1 MKSKSEE
8 RKCFATLSGYVRIY
22 QRDAT
27 PERFNSSMSKI
38 ITSLLLLILISP
50 FRGMSQTV
58 HGIITDSETGEP
70 LASATVLYEG
80 TYRGTIANMEG
91 EFSIDVD
98 RLPAVLIVRYIGY
111 KSERAV
117 LDSTPSEPV
126 SIALEPSVTEM
137 DEIVVTDRDPGLS
150 IMERVI
156 ARKQIWRSD
165 LKTYEVDAFTRQ
177 VLRNDT
183 EIVSITESG
192 TRSFWDSEK
201 GHREVQLQR
210 RQTTNIGDDQ
220 NFAGVRF
227 LPNFYDD
234 NITIAGYNVVGITN
248 PNALRYYD
256 FRLLETL
263 QIDGE
268 PVYKIEVIP
277 NRRLQPLFE
286 GVAYVLGSEYALIEV
301 DVKPNDVVNFPPPV
315 QEFDLS
321 YRQQFSNFGEN
332 FWLPVDMHIDGT
344 IRISMIGLR
353 FPSIRFS
360 QTSNL
365 SEYRVNVELPDS
377 LYREN
382 RLFSR
387 AETDTTADFSQKLV
401 PLTAEERVAYETID
415 STNTLEKAF
424 EPEGF
429 LAGLLQ
435 DDDEDSSFS
444 MGPGN
449 LLPAGF
455 SVSGRFNRVDGF
467 NAGLKVNRT
476 FNRLGLRSEVF
487 GSYSFHADHF
497 DYGLSLRQRISPEE
511 YTPRIFLTGT
521 FAEEIRP
528 RSASS
533 IFTGT
538 MNSFQSLMG
547 GADYFDYYKTTALTG
562 GIELRSILPRTD
574 LRVTFENR
582 DDRSVE
588 MSEDAVYDFSIFGLH
603 RSRPGNPA
611 IWDGTINSLKFELDL
626 NRPRY
631 DFGVSGSRSLRLSV
645 ERSSSEIGSDFDFT
659 RLNVEAKW
667 NMDTFFSRRVFA
679 NTLAL
684 QFTGGYSFG
693 DLPPQN
699 LAILDGT
706 MGRFSPFGV
715 LKTKNGRPYDGSR
728 YWMLTGEYNFRT
740 IPFELI
746 GLRPLA
752 DRGWG
757 IILFGGVGYA
767 DSPDDIYSFI
777 PASTNG
783 VHSEAGLSLN
793 SIFGIFRIDLAKRID
808 APGSFIGISLPRYF

>member
-1 MKSKSEE
+1 MF
-8 RKCFATLSGYVRIY
+8 RTGTV
-22 QRDAT
+22 
-27 PERFNSSMSKI
+27 
-38 ITSLLLLILISP
+38 LLLLILILP
-50 FRGMSQTV
+50 LKGLSQSV
-58 HGIITDSETGEP
+58 YGIITDSATGEP
-70 LASATVLYEG
+70 LPSATILYEG
-80 TYRGTIANMEG
+80 TYRGTIANLEG

-98 RLPAVLIVRYIGY
+98 QFPATLIVRYIGY
-111 KSERAV
+111 KSERAE
-117 LDSTPSEPV
+117 LDGHRDEPV
-126 SIALEPSVTEM
+126 RIALEPSVTEM
-137 DEIVVTDRDPGLS
+137 DEIIVTDRDPGLS

-156 ARKQIWRSD
+156 QRKQIWRSE

-177 VLRNDT
+177 VLRNDRD
-183 EIVSITESG
+183 IVSITESG
-192 TRSFWDSEK
+192 TRSFWDSEQ
-201 GHREVQLQR
+201 GHREVQLFR

-234 NITIAGYNVVGITN
+234 NITIAGFNVVGITN

-286 GVAYVLGSEYALIEV
+286 GVAYVLGSEYALLEV
-301 DVKPNDVVNFPPPV
+301 DVKPNDVVDFPPPV

-377 LYREN
+377 LYQEN

-387 AETDTTADFSQKLV
+387 VETDTTTDFSQKLV
-401 PLTAEERVAYETID
+401 PLTAEERVAYDTID

-435 DDDEDSSFS
+435 DDDEDSSFT
-444 MGPGN
+444 MGPGS
-449 LLPAGF
+449 LLPSGF
-455 SVSGRFNRVDGF
+455 SATGRFNRVDGF
-467 NAGLKVNRT
+467 NAGIKVNR
-476 FNRLGLRSEVF
+476 RLKRIGFGAEIF

-511 YTPRIFLTGT
+511 FSPRIFLSGT

-528 RSASS
+528 RSGSS

-547 GADYFDYYKTTALTG
+547 GADYFDYFKTTALTG
-562 GIELRSILPRTD
+562 GIEFRGLLPRTD
-574 LRVTFENR
+574 FRIIFINR

-588 MSEDAVYDFSIFGLH
+588 LSEESVYDFSIFGLH
-603 RSRPGNPA
+603 RSRPENPG
-611 IWDGTINSLKFELDL
+611 IWDGILNSLNFQIDL

-631 DFGVSGSRSLRLSV
+631 DFGISGSRSLHLSV
-645 ERSSSEIGSDFDFT
+645 ERSLAEFGSDFEFT
-659 RLNVEAKW
+659 KLNVEAKW
-667 NMDTFFSRRVFA
+667 NTDTFFSRRVFA
-679 NTLAL
+679 NTLVL

-715 LKTKNGRPYDGSR
+715 LKTKNSRPYEGSQ
-728 YWMLTGEYNFRT
+728 YWMLTGEHNFRT
-740 IPFELI
+740 IPFEWV
-746 GLRPLA
+746 GLRSLA

-767 DSPDDIYSFI
+767 DSPNDIYSFI

-793 SIFGIFRIDLAKRID
+793 SILGVFRIDLAKRID

>member
-1 MKSKSEE
+1 
-8 RKCFATLSGYVRIY
+8 
-22 QRDAT
+22 
-27 PERFNSSMSKI
+27 MSRS
-38 ITSLLLLILISP
+38 ITALLLLILIFP
-50 FRGMSQTV
+50 LRGFSQTV
-58 HGIITDSETGEP
+58 QGIITDSETGDP
-70 LASATVLYEG
+70 LPSATVLYEG
-80 TYRGTIANMEG
+80 TYRGTIANLDG
-91 EFSIDVD
+91 EFSIDID
-98 RLPAVLIVRYIGY
+98 QFPAVLIIRYIGY
-111 KSERAV
+111 KSERAE
-117 LDSTPSEPV
+117 LDGHQDEPLR
-126 SIALEPSVTEM
+126 ITLEPSVTEM
-137 DEIVVTDRDPGLS
+137 DEVVVTDRDPGLS

-156 ARKQIWRSD
+156 ARKQIWRSE

-177 VLRNDT
+177 VLRNDK

-201 GHREVQLQR
+201 GHREVQLFR
-210 RQTTNIGDDQ
+210 RQTTNIGADQ

-277 NRRLQPLFE
+277 KRRLQPLFE
-286 GVAYVLGSEYALIEV
+286 GVAYVLGSEYALLEV

-332 FWLPVDMHIDGT
+332 FWLPVDMHIAGT

-365 SEYRVNVELPDS
+365 SEYRVNVDLPDS
-377 LYREN
+377 LYRTD
-382 RLFSR
+382 RMFSR
-387 AETDTTADFSQKLV
+387 AETNTTADLSQKLV

-435 DDDEDSSFS
+435 DDDESSFS
-444 MGPGN
+444 IGPGG

-455 SVSGRFNRVDGF
+455 SPTGRFNRVDGF
-467 NAGLKVNRT
+467 NVGLKMERR
-476 FNRLGLRSEVF
+476 FDSIGLRTEAF

-497 DYGLSLRQRISPEE
+497 DYGLSLRQRVSPEE
-511 YTPRIFLTGT
+511 LSPRIFLSGT

-528 RSASS
+528 RTASS
-533 IFTGT
+533 IFTGY

-547 GADYFDYYKTTALTG
+547 GADYFDYFKTTALTG
-562 GIELRSILPRTD
+562 EIELRSILPRTD
-574 LRVTFENR
+574 LRVTFANR

-588 MSEDAVYDFSIFGLH
+588 LSEESVYDFSIFGLH
-603 RSRPGNPA
+603 SSRPGNPG
-611 IWDGTINSLKFELDL
+611 IWDGTLNSLKLELDL

-645 ERSSSEIGSDFDFT
+645 ERSSSEIGSDFEFT

-715 LKTKNGRPYDGSR
+715 LKTRNGRPYEGSQ
-728 YWMLTGEYNFRT
+728 YWMLTGEHNFRT
-740 IPFELI
+740 VPFELL
-746 GLRPLA
+746 GLRPLV

-767 DSPDDIYSFI
+767 DSPNDLYSFT
-777 PASTNG
+777 PASTDG
-783 VHSEAGLSLN
+783 LHSEAGLSLN
-793 SIFGIFRIDLAKRID
+793 SIFGIFRIDLAKRLD